1 MSAPC
6 YGPRFDEALALA
18 ADSFRRVRRKASG
31 VPYIAHLLWVTA
43 VVAEH
48 EGDEDQLIAALLHD
62 YLEDIDGS
70 SEALLVERFGPKVAR
85 MVVALSDTVV
95 RPKPPWKDRKVSYL
109 SALRHKP
116 ADVKLVSAADKL
128 HNVRSCVQ
136 DYQQEGEA
144 LFDRFRGGREGTLW
158 YFAEV
163 VTALRHDWPHP
174 IVDELEDQV
183 RQLHHLAS
191 APYPEGR
198 G

>member
-1 MSAPC
+1 VAW
-6 YGPRFDEALALA
+6 L
-18 ADSFRRVRRKASG
+18 VR
-31 VPYIAHLLWVTA
+31 
-43 VVAEH
+43 E
-48 EGDEDQLIAALLHD
+48 
-62 YLEDIDGS
+62 
-70 SEALLVERFGPKVAR
+70 
-85 MVVALSDTVV
+85 LSDTTV
-95 RPKPPWKDRKVSYL
+95 RPKPPWRERKERYL
-109 SALRHKP
+109 AHLPGASP
-116 ADVKLVSAADKL
+116 EVKLISAADKL